1 MALWNTT
8 KKNMLIESL
17 ISRFQ
22 SGEIDEQQIEQGF
35 DDLGVQSSD
44 IPALR
49 DKPKYPKTIRKEWT
63 PLGRRLIG
71 EHVYNTTYRMKIN
84 DC

>member
-1 MALWNTT
+1 
-8 KKNMLIESL
+8 MLIESL

-49 DKPKYPKTIRKEWT
+49 DKPNGVVSLLYPKTIRKEWT

-71 EHVYNTTYRMKIN
+71 EHIYNTTYRTRTN
-84 DC
+84 D